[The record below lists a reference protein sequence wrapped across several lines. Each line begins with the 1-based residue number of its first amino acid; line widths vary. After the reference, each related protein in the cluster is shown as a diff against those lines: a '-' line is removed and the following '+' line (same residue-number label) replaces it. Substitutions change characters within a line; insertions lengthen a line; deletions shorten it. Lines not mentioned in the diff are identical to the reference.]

1 MWITGG
7 GFVRSGFA
15 ALDPCPAPADKA
27 TMNPEQS
34 PDPFEFVTGHCS
46 MILNSLE
53 PGGAVGLSGS
63 RARGSAD
70 ALSDIDICV
79 YAAGEIPSPKN
90 RKQIYTELGLTD
102 SVYEDVDFEFSRGD
116 GFRVY
121 GTRCD
126 FNWMSIPAVR
136 SFLQRLETDFD
147 CPEFIPGGLSAV
159 KALHDPGR
167 IIAGLQREIPRYPDA
182 RAQHRIRKAIHDAH
196 FSLYD
201 LGWLEKAAFRND
213 PFLFLKHQFLLLDAL
228 FQALFALNHEW
239 LSDEKGLPR
248 RVAAFAYVPV
258 RIETRMHSIILH
270 HHEDGGLKEGLSN
283 LKGLFADTVQSIH
296 QRYPHLDLPV
306 DWK

>member
-1 MWITGG
+1 VDQP
-7 GFVRSGFA
+7 FFQA
-15 ALDPCPAPADKA
+15 AP
-27 TMNPEQS
+27 MNPEKHDDAFS
-34 PDPFEFVTGHCS
+34 LLTGDLPEFAR
-46 MILNSLE
+46 SL
-53 PGGAVGLSGS
+53 GNGSAVGLSGS
-63 RARGSAD
+63 RARGSGD

-79 YAAGEIPSPKN
+79 YVAGDVPSPPT
-90 RKQIYTELGLTD
+90 RKRLYASLGLAD
-102 SVYEDVDFEFSRGD
+102 SIYEDVDFEFSRGD
-116 GFRVY
+116 GFRVH

-167 IIAGLQREIPRYPDA
+167 IIAGLQGEIPQYSDA
-182 RAQHRIRKAIHDAH
+182 RAQHRIRKAVRDAH

-201 LGWLEKAAFRND
+201 LGWLKKAALRND
-213 PFLFLKHQFLLLDAL
+213 CFLFLKHQFLLLDAL

-239 LSDEKGLPR
+239 LSDEKGLAR
-248 RVAAFAYVPV
+248 RVAAFTYVPM
-258 RIETRMHSIILH
+258 RMETRMHSIILH
-270 HHEDGGLKEGLSN
+270 QHEDGGLKDGLSN

-296 QRYPHLDLPV
+296 QRYPQLDLPV